1 MRSESLGTLSQSG
14 GAMESDRQIILT
26 LQKSLEAEK
35 LRNLNLSA
43 ELDLQ
48 RNMSL
53 GSGVGA
59 NLTGKLEDRGFYS
72 SAPGK
77 IPPLPSL
84 SYLKGIISHCLFP
97 SKWSN
102 SSKNAKRSFSFWPS
116 KATHNKKL
124 YV

>member
-1 MRSESLGTLSQSG
+1 
-14 GAMESDRQIILT
+14 MESDRQIILT

-53 GSGVGA
+53 GSGGA
-59 NLTGKLEDRGFYS
+59 NLTGKHEDRGFYS

-77 IPPLPSL
+77 SRPLS
-84 SYLKGIISHCLFP
+84 
-97 SKWSN
+97 
-102 SSKNAKRSFSFWPS
+102 
-116 KATHNKKL
+116 
-124 YV
+124 

>member
-1 MRSESLGTLSQSG
+1 
-14 GAMESDRQIILT
+14 MESDRQIILT

-53 GSGVGA
+53 GSGAGA
-59 NLTGKLEDRGFYS
+59 NLTGKHEERGFYS

-77 IPPLPSL
+77 MMVLSPPTI
-84 SYLKGIISHCLFP
+84 SYLNEG
-97 SKWSN
+97 
-102 SSKNAKRSFSFWPS
+102 SFSINRGIYLNIPFTNNTFLAYNLSRNEHW
-116 KATHNKKL
+116 
-124 YV
+124 

>member
-1 MRSESLGTLSQSG
+1 
-14 GAMESDRQIILT
+14 MESDRQIILT

-53 GSGVGA
+53 GSGAGA

-77 IPPLPSL
+77 VHMMPP
-84 SYLKGIISHCLFP
+84 KNICLFCLP
-97 SKWSN
+97 RAFTSIV
-102 SSKNAKRSFSFWPS
+102 FSRAYLVF
-116 KATHNKKL
+116 
-124 YV
+124 Y

>member
-1 MRSESLGTLSQSG
+1 
-14 GAMESDRQIILT
+14 MESDRQIILT

-53 GSGVGA
+53 GSGGA
-59 NLTGKLEDRGFYS
+59 NLTGKHEDRGFYS

-77 IPPLPSL
+77 SRRKYPDFFLGSLLFVLSFVLALQPSQFINSIVKFSEQMIIL
-84 SYLKGIISHCLFP
+84 LKC
-97 SKWSN
+97 
-102 SSKNAKRSFSFWPS
+102 
-116 KATHNKKL
+116 
-124 YV
+124 

>member
-1 MRSESLGTLSQSG
+1 MRNESLGSLSQSG

-53 GSGVGA
+53 GSGAGA

-77 IPPLPSL
+77 IHMILFLSPPPT
-84 SYLKGIISHCLFP
+84 LKGI
-97 SKWSN
+97 
-102 SSKNAKRSFSFWPS
+102 
-116 KATHNKKL
+116 
-124 YV
+124 

>member
-1 MRSESLGTLSQSG
+1 MRSESLGTVSHSG
-14 GAMESDRQIILT
+14 SAMESDRQIILT

-53 GSGVGA
+53 GSGGGP

-72 SAPGK
+72 SAPGR
-77 IPPLPSL
+77 I
-84 SYLKGIISHCLFP
+84 
-97 SKWSN
+97 
-102 SSKNAKRSFSFWPS
+102 RTFSFDNHH
-116 KATHNKKL
+116 KARSGVDL
-124 YV
+124 S

>member
-1 MRSESLGTLSQSG
+1 MSGRAPGNDQVSRQELVRYNISSLQKVRSENLGSLTHSG

-53 GSGVGA
+53 GSGGA
-59 NLTGKLEDRGFYS
+59 TLTGKHEDRGFYS

-77 IPPLPSL
+77 SRSL
-84 SYLKGIISHCLFP
+84 S
-97 SKWSN
+97 
-102 SSKNAKRSFSFWPS
+102 
-116 KATHNKKL
+116 
-124 YV
+124 